1 MANSPSRS
9 RKHPHDEEEL
19 FMRPR
24 LDFGRALE
32 TLRASKGLSR
42 EEAAA
47 MAGISHSYLSEIE
60 RGLKRPSADIVARI
74 ARAFGMKGSAFF
86 QYVEELSA
94 PLPEEPQPARA
105 VQLPLRRGRPLPL
118 FAGEQDE
125 ASGRRSRRRRRMP
138 ESDESD
144 LVVSELLVIGR
155 RLRPEDR
162 AALLQMA
169 RHLLHRA

>member
-1 MANSPSRS
+1 MRS
-9 RKHPHDEEEL
+9 
-19 FMRPR
+19 R
-24 LDFGRALE
+24 LDFGRAIE

-60 RGLKRPSADIVARI
+60 RGLKRPSADIVVRV
-74 ARAFGMKGSAFF
+74 ARAFGMRGSAFF

-94 PLPEEPQPARA
+94 PLPEGPPARA

-118 FAGEQDE
+118 FSEDQDAAG
-125 ASGRRSRRRRRMP
+125 ATRSRRRRRGAK
-138 ESDESD
+138 EHDEAGD
-144 LVVSELLVIGR
+144 LALNELLVIGR

-162 AALLQMA
+162 TALLQLA
-169 RHLLHRA
+169 RHLLHRQ

>member
-1 MANSPSRS
+1 
-9 RKHPHDEEEL
+9 
-19 FMRPR
+19 MRPR

-74 ARAFGMKGSAFF
+74 ARAFSMKGSAFF

-94 PLPEEPQPARA
+94 PLPEEPGPARA
-105 VQLPLRRGRPLPL
+105 VQLPLKRGRPPLPL
-118 FAGEQDE
+118 FAGDQDQT
-125 ASGRRSRRRRRMP
+125 SGRRSRRRRGLP
-138 ESDESD
+138 EIEESTD

-162 AALLQMA
+162 AALLHLA
-169 RHLLHRA
+169 RHLLHRT